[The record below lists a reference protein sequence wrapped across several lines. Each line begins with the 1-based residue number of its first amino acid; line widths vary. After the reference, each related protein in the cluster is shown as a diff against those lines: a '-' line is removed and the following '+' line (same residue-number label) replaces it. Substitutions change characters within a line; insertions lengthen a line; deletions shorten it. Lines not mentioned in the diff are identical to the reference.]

1 MELEQQLQTLIKDA
15 TEFGIAPIVL
25 QQAVVPVLKLLAQ
38 QLNHLEYFVLQ
49 NFSQDWVIITINNLQ
64 ETNQE
69 KQVIYAFTT
78 VKDAATFQGS
88 DDPDIL
94 AVPIP
99 VTHLL
104 FELFSV
110 QQIDSIIFFD
120 TPGNLSQGVEVKRDR
135 LEALIFQQ
143 IQQLKQIP
151 PDLA

>member
-15 TEFGIAPIVL
+15 AEFDIAPIVL
-25 QQAVVPVLKLLAQ
+25 QQAVAPVLKLLAQ

-104 FELFSV
+104 FQLFSV

-120 TPGNLSQGVEVKRDR
+120 TPGNLNQGVEVKRDR

>member
-15 TEFGIAPIVL
+15 AEFGIAPIVL
-25 QQAVVPVLKLLAQ
+25 QQAVAPVLKLLAQ

-49 NFSQDWVIITINNLQ
+49 NLSQDWVVITINNPQ
-64 ETNQE
+64 QNNQE
-69 KQVIYAFTT
+69 KRVIYAFTT

-88 DDPDIL
+88 NDPDIL
-94 AVPIP
+94 AVPMP

-110 QQIDSIIFFD
+110 QQIDSMIFFD
-120 TPGNLSQGVEVKRDR
+120 TPSNLNQGVEIQRDR

-143 IQQLKQIP
+143 LQQLQQIP